1 MRFVKRELSGK
12 LQKYLK
18 LFPVVA
24 VIGPRQAGK
33 TTFAQM
39 ELPDWRY
46 FDLEKPSD
54 FGRISSDREFFLNQ
68 YGEKCIID
76 EAQTLPE
83 LFPAL
88 RSHID
93 RARQKKGR
101 IVLLGS
107 VNPLLVKSISESL
120 SGRIGFI
127 ELAPFNFQEAKSSY
141 KIELE
146 EFWLKGG
153 YPEPLQWAYKDHSSW
168 LEQYIKTFVER
179 DVFRTLKTNLTPQK
193 QMQLLAMLAHS
204 HGRLWNASHIASAFG
219 ISYHTVSHYV
229 ELMENYFL
237 VRRLIPYHKNVGKR
251 LIKSL
256 KFYFRDTGLL
266 HFMLD
271 IPNLENLRT
280 SHYRGFSFEGFII
293 EQLICKYSLKAQ
305 NPPAFYFYRTAQGD
319 EIDLLV
325 QDGRR
330 LTAYEIK
337 TATSIELSDIRNF
350 QKAMEQLKLDK
361 GIVVYF
367 GKENFRLSREIEVR
381 SAETLLA
388 T

>member
-1 MRFVKRELSGK
+1 MRLVKRALSKK
-12 LQKYLK
+12 LHKYLK

-33 TTFAQM
+33 TTFAKM

-54 FGRISSDREFFLNQ
+54 FGRISSDREFFLSQ

-83 LFPAL
+83 IFPAL
-88 RSHID
+88 RSFID
-93 RARQKKGR
+93 KARQKKGR

-107 VNPLLVKSISESL
+107 VNPLLVKNISESL

-127 ELAPFNFQEAKSSY
+127 EISPFSFQEAKSFH
-141 KIELE
+141 KIEFE

-153 YPEPLQWAYKDHSSW
+153 YPEPLQWAHNDHAVW
-168 LEQYIKTFVER
+168 MEQYIKTFVER
-179 DVFRTLKTNLTPQK
+179 DVFRTLKTTITPQK
-193 QMQLLAMLAHS
+193 QMHLLSMLAHC

-219 ISYHTVSHYV
+219 MSYHTINHYI

-237 VRRLIPYHKNVGKR
+237 VRRLSPYHKNVGKR
-251 LIKSL
+251 LVKSP

-266 HFMLD
+266 HFLLN
-271 IPNLENLRT
+271 ISNLENLRT
-280 SHYRGFSFEGFII
+280 SHYRGFGFEGFII
-293 EQLICKYSLKAQ
+293 EELIRKYYLKAQ

-325 QDGRR
+325 RDGSR

-337 TATSIELSDIRNF
+337 TKMSIEPSDVKNF

-361 GIVVYF
+361 GIIVCF
-367 GKENFRLSREIEVR
+367 GKENFRLSRKIEIK
-381 SAETLLA
+381 SAETLFA
-388 T
+388 S